1 MNTALTTIPLT
12 DPGALIRR
20 AWQFNRLLT
29 LTILINLT
37 LVPVITAAVFLNP
50 QVIGGVNGWFKPLK
64 FVLSAAVYAA
74 TFLWLLTF
82 VRGRARWVERLAT
95 GVSLALLVEIG
106 LITLQAA
113 RGATSHFNVATP
125 LDATIFTL
133 MGIFISLL
141 AVLNLVLA
149 IFLIFQRID
158 DPVAAWGLRLAV
170 LIALLGMVPGMMMT
184 SSPTP
189 AQHAALAAGAP
200 LTAVGAHSVGVADGG
215 PGLPFLGWSTVGG
228 DLRVGHFLGLHG
240 MQALP
245 LLAFALTRP
254 RVSRRHSPQRRVALL
269 WIGGVSY
276 AALTVLTI
284 WQAQRGQSLV
294 APDGVTLAVLATWLL
309 ATALAVVLTVAWPK
323 AANLHRVTIQ
333 PSNLAGHELHEF

>member
-1 MNTALTTIPLT
+1 MNTTLSATPLT
-12 DPGALIRR
+12 APGALIRR

-29 LTILINLT
+29 LTILINLA
-37 LVPVITAAVFLNP
+37 LVPAITAAAFLNP

-64 FVLSAAVYAA
+64 FVISAAIYAA

-82 VRGRARWVERLAT
+82 VRGRDRWVGRLAT

-106 LITLQAA
+106 LIILQAA
-113 RGATSHFNVATP
+113 RGVTSHFNVATP
-125 LDATIFTL
+125 LDAAIFTF

-158 DPVAAWGLRLAV
+158 DPVVAWGLRLAV
-170 LIALLGMVPGMMMT
+170 LISLLGMVPGMLMT
-184 SSPTP
+184 GGPTP
-189 AQHAALAAGAP
+189 AQQAALAAGGP
-200 LTAVGAHSVGVADGG
+200 LTVVGAHSVGIADGG

-254 RVSRRHSPQRRVALL
+254 RVSRRLSTQRRVALV
-269 WIGGVSY
+269 WIGGASY

-284 WQAQRGQSLV
+284 WQALRGQALV
-294 APDGVTLAVLATWLL
+294 APDGMTLAMLGAWLL
-309 ATALAVVLTVAWPK
+309 ATALAVVLTVARPNAVNRPSV
-323 AANLHRVTIQ
+323 AAVQ
-333 PSNLAGHELHEF
+333 S

>member
-29 LTILINLT
+29 LTILINLA
-37 LVPVITAAVFLNP
+37 LVPVIAAAAFLNP

-64 FVLSAAVYAA
+64 FVLSAAIYAA

-82 VRGRARWVERLAT
+82 VRGRNRWVGRLAA

-106 LITLQAA
+106 LIIFQAA
-113 RGATSHFNVATP
+113 RGLTSHFNVATP
-125 LDATIFTL
+125 LDAAIFSI

-149 IFLIFQRID
+149 IFLISQRID
-158 DPVAAWGLRLAV
+158 DPVMAWGVRLAV
-170 LIALLGMVPGMMMT
+170 LLALLGMVPGMLMT
-184 SSPTP
+184 GGPTS
-189 AQHAALAAGAP
+189 AQQAVLAAGAP
-200 LTAVGAHSVGVADGG
+200 LTVAGAHSVGVADGG

-228 DLRVGHFLGLHG
+228 DLRAGHFLGLHG
-240 MQALP
+240 MQVLP

-254 RVSRRHSPQRRVALL
+254 RVSRRFSPRRRVTLL
-269 WIGGVSY
+269 WIGGLSY

-294 APDGVTLAVLATWLL
+294 APDGVTLAVLAAWLL
-309 ATALAVVLTVAWPK
+309 ATALAAALTVTWPK
-323 AANLHRVTIQ
+323 ATNLHRVGALQ
-333 PSNLAGHELHEF
+333 

>member
-1 MNTALTTIPLT
+1 MNTTVPATPLT

-29 LTILINLT
+29 LTILVNLA
-37 LVPVITAAVFLNP
+37 LVPVIIAAAFLNP

-64 FVLSAAVYAA
+64 FVISAAIYAA

-82 VRGRARWVERLAT
+82 VRGRDRWVGWLAT

-113 RGATSHFNVATP
+113 RGVSSHFNVATP
-125 LDATIFTL
+125 LDAAIFTF

-141 AVLNLVLA
+141 AVLNLALA

-158 DPVAAWGLRLAV
+158 DPVVAWGLRLAV
-170 LIALLGMVPGMMMT
+170 LISLLGMVPGMLMT
-184 SSPTP
+184 GGPTP
-189 AQHAALAAGAP
+189 AQQAALAAGGP
-200 LTAVGAHSVGVADGG
+200 LTVVGAHSVGVADGG

-254 RVSRRHSPQRRVALL
+254 RIARRLSTQRRVALV
-269 WIGGVSY
+269 WIGGMSY

-284 WQAQRGQSLV
+284 WQALRGQSLV
-294 APDGVTLAVLATWLL
+294 APDGMTLAALAAWLF
-309 ATALAVVLTVAWPK
+309 ATALAAVLTVAWPK
-323 AANLHRVTIQ
+323 AATLHSVT
-333 PSNLAGHELHEF
+333 AVH